1 MTTNKHKAT
10 ITIRHANGVER
21 VKVIE
26 EQDLLTF
33 YARITGTVEGA
44 VRSDSHIVNL
54 EVSA

>member
-1 MTTNKHKAT
+1 MNKAV

-21 VKVIE
+21 VKFIE

-44 VRSDSHIVNL
+44 VRSNSQIVGM